1 MKHYLPIV
9 LAIACTALVIS
20 LIVIK
25 RGDNAQHDSDAG
37 AIADFS
43 NQLDSA
49 QTEVAFC
56 KGTMLTLSNSLDQSQ
71 SASLTFSNQLTEAE
85 SNLVFATVQI
95 TNLTQQVAA
104 VESENQTNGQRI
116 MDLTNQMAGLTTQIG
131 LTTASLG
138 QANTNYFLLE
148 NRLRRDVAERT
159 VVERR
164 FNNPSE
170 LQAQLQYLK
179 KHPAEEV
186 SADAILAGL
195 DVEVKSNA
203 FHVIAPN

>member
-25 RGDNAQHDSDAG
+25 RGDNAQHDSDTG

-49 QTEVAFC
+49 QIQIAFC
-56 KGTMLTLSNSLDQSQ
+56 NGTMLTLSNRLDQSQ
-71 SASLTFSNQLTEAE
+71 SASSAFSNQLTEAE
-85 SNLVFATVQI
+85 SNLVLATDQI

-116 MDLTNQMAGLTTQIG
+116 MDLTNQMAGLTGQIA
-131 LTTASLG
+131 LTVASLG
-138 QANTNYFLLE
+138 QANTNYALLE

-179 KHPAEEV
+179 KHPAGEV
-186 SADAILAGL
+186 SADGILAGL
-195 DVEVKSNA
+195 DVEVKSNE

>member
-9 LAIACTALVIS
+9 LAIACTALVVS
-20 LIVIK
+20 LVVIK
-25 RGDNAQHDSDAG
+25 RGDNAQHDSDTG
-37 AIADFS
+37 AINDFS

-56 KGTMLTLSNSLDQSQ
+56 KGTMLTLSNLLDQSQ
-71 SASLTFSNQLTEAE
+71 SASLTFSNQLTESE
-85 SNLVFATVQI
+85 SNLDLATGQI

-116 MDLTNQMAGLTTQIG
+116 MDLTNQLAGLSTQIA

-138 QANTNYFLLE
+138 EANTNYFLLE

-159 VVERR
+159 VVERK
-164 FNNPSE
+164 FSNPSE
-170 LQAQLQYLK
+170 LQARLQYLK
-179 KHPAEEV
+179 QHPAEEV
-186 SADAILAGL
+186 SADGILAGL
-195 DVEVKSNA
+195 DVEVRSNM

>member
-9 LAIACTALVIS
+9 LAIACAALVVS
-20 LIVIK
+20 LVVIK
-25 RGDNAQHDSDAG
+25 RGDNAQHDSDAA
-37 AIADFS
+37 AINDFS

-56 KGTMLTLSNSLDQSQ
+56 KGTLLTLSNSLNQSQ
-71 SASLTFSNQLTEAE
+71 SASLTFSNQLTAAE
-85 SNLVFATVQI
+85 SNLAVAAGQI

-104 VESENQTNGQRI
+104 VESENQTNGGRI

-131 LTTASLG
+131 LATASLG
-138 QANTNYFLLE
+138 QANTNYALLE

-159 VVERR
+159 VVERK

-170 LQAQLQYLK
+170 LQAQLQYLR

-186 SADAILAGL
+186 SADGILAGL
-195 DVEVKSNA
+195 DVEVKSNV